1 MSDASQT
8 TRAPTILRCTTSP
21 QGLSVRQIVRH
32 VVSTQPCGSPGCT
45 IDRLVDI
52 ADACVRLG
60 AQRQVLTA
68 GLATQEALDRL
79 VQIAAG
85 RETARRLA
93 ADERVAVVALQS
105 DMRTRLNHILSDWRL
120 AGERFT
126 RLTCL
131 LPAQLTGAWPT
142 LPALDMAQ
150 RQALERAVAV
160 VLGRDFERARD
171 RHASAQRRWLRATQ
185 DVERADEECRRID
198 QAFRAGQCSVL
209 SLARARWQRQ
219 RQVESQL
226 HAEADRLVSQHV
238 MDLLARP
245 ASALTVV

>member
-93 ADERVAVVALQS
+93 RAGGSFSCCVAATSWPRSCSTSL
-105 DMRTRLNHILSDWRL
+105 MATCAPAATRARAKLSPRPR
-120 AGERFT
+120 AEPVT
-126 RLTCL
+126 STL
-131 LPAQLTGAWPT
+131 LP
-142 LPALDMAQ
+142 
-150 RQALERAVAV
+150 
-160 VLGRDFERARD
+160 
-171 RHASAQRRWLRATQ
+171 
-185 DVERADEECRRID
+185 
-198 QAFRAGQCSVL
+198 
-209 SLARARWQRQ
+209 
-219 RQVESQL
+219 
-226 HAEADRLVSQHV
+226 
-238 MDLLARP
+238 
-245 ASALTVV
+245 